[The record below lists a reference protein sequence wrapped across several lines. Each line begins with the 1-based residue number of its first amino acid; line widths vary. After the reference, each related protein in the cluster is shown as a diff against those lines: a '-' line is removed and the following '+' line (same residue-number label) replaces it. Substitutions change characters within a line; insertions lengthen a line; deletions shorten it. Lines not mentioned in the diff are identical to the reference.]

1 MNTVAT
7 RSTLAATLLAA
18 CLALAACGGGSA
30 SPPPGAADDG
40 GTPTGSG
47 DGGGAIADVTPP
59 FVTITDNIADGVKA
73 SGDVTFTF
81 TFSEPVG
88 TSFSAASIIVTG
100 GTKGAFTMVSPTS
113 ATLVVSPKLDAVGSI
128 VVAVGSGKFFD
139 TANNLNATG
148 ATASQAYDTDTPPTL
163 TITDDVAA
171 EVANGPVTFSFHFSK
186 DIGTSFTAADIS
198 ASGGSVGTFTRVN
211 GSTATLRMLPP
222 ANGTGTLSV
231 SVAAGSVIDLAGH
244 ANTVGASAR
253 QAYLTDADV
262 TPPTLA
268 ITDNVLADPAT
279 GVVTFSFAFSEDVG
293 NSFTAGD
300 ITVTGG
306 SAGTLSRVDAT
317 AYRLAVTPPANATGV
332 LSVNV
337 AAGRFSDVSGNVST
351 AAVSASQSFDTRV
364 TSGDTGTCTAAPCLD
379 FAGAN
384 VGYLPFEGLVSAAQS
399 ADPVNALNKVAKFVK
414 GPAGQPWAGA
424 TIYTS
429 ATDNSVAAVGLST
442 SKLVTLRVYAE
453 AAGQTMRMKIE
464 SATDPLASLEAEALT
479 TQAGAWETLS
489 FDFSALVAGSY
500 DPCKTYNKISVFPQ
514 FSITAPP
521 ATDTTTYFDELKY
534 AADTGGGDD
543 GSCGV
548 GLIDLVGGKFA
559 SSYAAAGNAWV
570 SAEGGDAITYIDDSV
585 PTQFWWGGVAPASDT
600 TPANYYFGY
609 GINIA
614 NKPWGFAAA
623 VKAPTNGAARVVQ
636 YGSFHIEVWG
646 NNELMSTLPT
656 LTVLMVG
663 KKINDCAAVLQ
674 GSFQV
679 TGTGPRA
686 YTVPMSSLVL
696 QTPCA
701 FATPTAA
708 LTAGVAEIQI
718 QVLDNN
724 VQYTTPADGNGNYA
738 NGLNIGPM
746 TFLDSGMVRT
756 RRPSP
761 HKTVLPRPHLRGSD

>member
-1 MNTVAT
+1 
-7 RSTLAATLLAA
+7 
-18 CLALAACGGGSA
+18 
-30 SPPPGAADDG
+30 
-40 GTPTGSG
+40 
-47 DGGGAIADVTPP
+47 
-59 FVTITDNIADGVKA
+59 VTISTNVAEGVKA
-73 SGDVTFTF
+73 SGDVTFSF
-81 TFSEPVG
+81 SFSEPVG
-88 TSFSAASIIVTG
+88 TSFTAAAISVSG
-100 GTKGAFTMVSPTS
+100 GTTGAFTRVSPS
-113 ATLVVSPKLDAVGSI
+113 LATLVVSPRLDTVGAI
-128 VVAVGSGKFFD
+128 VVSVAPHTFFD
-139 TANNLNATG
+139 AANNLNATG
-148 ATASQAYDTDTPPTL
+148 ATFSQAYDTDTPPTL

-171 EVANGPVTFSFHFSK
+171 DLATGPVTFSFHFSK
-186 DIGTSFTAADIS
+186 DIGSSFTAADIS
-198 ASGGSVGTFTRVN
+198 ATGGSVGTFTRVN

-231 SVAAGSVIDLAGH
+231 SVAPGSVIDLAGH

-253 QAYLTDADV
+253 QDYRTDADV
-262 TPPTLA
+262 TPPTLT
-268 ITDNVLADPAT
+268 ITDNVATDPAT
-279 GVVTFSFAFSEDVG
+279 GVVTFSFSFSEDVG
-293 NSFTAGD
+293 SSFTAGD
-300 ITVTGG
+300 ISVSGG
-306 SAGTLSRVDAT
+306 TAGTLTRVDAT
-317 AYRLAVTPPANATGV
+317 SYRLAVTPPANTTGV
-332 LSVNV
+332 LGVSV
-337 AAGRFSDVSGNVST
+337 AAGRFSDLSGNAST
-351 AAVSASQSFDTRV
+351 AAASASQSFDTRV
-364 TSGDTGTCTAAPCLD
+364 TSGDTGTCTTAPCID

-424 TIYTS
+424 TVYTNAS
-429 ATDNSVAAVGLST
+429 DNSVAAVGLSS

-453 AAGQTMRMKIE
+453 AAGQTIRLKIE
-464 SATDPLASLEAEALT
+464 SATDPLTSLEAEALT

-489 FDFSALVAGSY
+489 FDFAAPVAGSY
-500 DPCKTYNKISVFPQ
+500 DPCKTYNKISLFPQ
-514 FSITAPP
+514 FSGTTAPDH
-521 ATDTTTYFDELKY
+521 DTTTYFDELKY
-534 AADTGGGDD
+534 AADTGGGGD

-559 SSYAAAGNAWV
+559 SSYAASGNAWI

-585 PTQFWWGGVAPASDT
+585 PTQYWWGGVAPASDT

-623 VKAPTNGAARVVQ
+623 VKAPTNGAARVAQ
-636 YGSFHIEVWG
+636 YGSFKIEVWG

-663 KKINDCAAVLQ
+663 PPINGCAAVLQ

-686 YTVPMSSLVL
+686 YTVPMSSLAL

-701 FATPTAA
+701 FTTPTAA
-708 LTAGVAEIQI
+708 LIGGVAEIHI
-718 QVLDNN
+718 QVLADN

-746 TFLDSGMVRT
+746 TFLDSGMLRLQRAHTHT
-756 RRPSP
+756 RRPAP
-761 HKTVLPRPHLRGSD
+761 LPRPHLRASD